1 MTDELYRVL
10 LNQLTGGAAAAES
23 AAGISELVNQMIGS
37 DPRHQLIKQYLSQR
51 QTPLQEN
58 YIQPQRIGKGE
69 AQTVQRLRK
78 ETQALTRELQNLQER
93 NDSLAA
99 ALGACYL
106 CWGEEPTC
114 SHCRGRG
121 RPGYVAP
128 DKELFIEWVAPAVRT
143 LKTHSGTVKGSSTL
157 IRQGDQNE

>member
-10 LNQLTGGAAAAES
+10 LNQLTGGTTGAES
-23 AAGISELVNQMIGS
+23 ATGISELVNQMIGS
-37 DPRHQLIKQYLSQR
+37 DPRQQLIQQYLSQR
-51 QTPLQEN
+51 QAIPHESHTS
-58 YIQPQRIGKGE
+58 PQRVEKGDS
-69 AQTVQRLRK
+69 QTVQRLRT
-78 ETQALTRELQNLQER
+78 ETKTLTLELRDLRER

-106 CWGEEPTC
+106 CWGEDSTC

-121 RPGYVAP
+121 RPGYVTP

-143 LKTHSGTVKGSSTL
+143 LKTHSGTVKSSPA
-157 IRQGDQNE
+157 II